1 MKKEERQLE
10 CTLGRLKI
18 YKMKPVRECV
28 CTVGRILIL
37 YYFLDVLFN
46 EGMTA
51 NRSNTCT
58 SYGPLTEINGSMSPL
73 IIIINNLYFI
83 SDIH

>member
-1 MKKEERQLE
+1 MEELNE
-10 CTLGRLKI
+10 EGGETARLHSGQT
-18 YKMKPVRECV
+18 KMKPVRKCV
-28 CTVGRILIL
+28 CTVERILIL

-58 SYGPLTEINGSMSPL
+58 SYGPLTQKLMAVCHL
-73 IIIINNLYFI
+73 
-83 SDIH
+83 

>member
-37 YYFLDVLFN
+37 YYFLGVLFN

-51 NRSNTCT
+51 NRSNMHKLWTT
-58 SYGPLTEINGSMSPL
+58 YSEINGSMSPL

-83 SDIH
+83 LDIQ

>member
-1 MKKEERQLE
+1 MKKEERQLD
-10 CTLGRLKI
+10 CTLDRLKI

-58 SYGPLTEINGSMSPL
+58 SYGPLTQKLMAVCHL
-73 IIIINNLYFI
+73 
-83 SDIH
+83 